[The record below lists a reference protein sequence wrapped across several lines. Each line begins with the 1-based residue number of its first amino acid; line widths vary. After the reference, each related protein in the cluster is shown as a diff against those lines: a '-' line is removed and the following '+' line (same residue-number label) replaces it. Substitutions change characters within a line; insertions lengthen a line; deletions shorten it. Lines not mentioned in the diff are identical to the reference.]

1 MGGKIIVV
9 PGLAVRRYAEEPAER
24 LRQAGYE
31 VDLPPALA
39 WRGVPVDVAAYGRE
53 LGAEIV
59 AAGNPVD
66 VLVGLSAGTQAAAV
80 AAATTPL
87 VRRLVL
93 VSPTMD
99 PDSRTLVK
107 MLGRYLKPN
116 PNEKVALFSEQ
127 LPDWSKAG
135 PRRILNGFRSS
146 LEVQLENILG
156 DVAAELTI
164 VHADYDQLTSY
175 AFAAQLAAS
184 FGGTL
189 LVAPSGSH
197 SWPTNDSEGFLRLI
211 NELMDSSK
219 GDGPLEPPPG
229 VAGQPVQKSRPR

>member
-1 MGGKIIVV
+1 MGGKVIVV

-31 VDLPPALA
+31 ADLRPALA
-39 WRGVPVDVAAYGRE
+39 WRGVPLDLAAYGRQ
-53 LGAEIV
+53 LGADVI
-59 AAGNPVD
+59 AAGRPVD
-66 VLVGLSAGTQAAAV
+66 VLVGLSAGSQAAAV
-80 AAATTPL
+80 AAAATPL

-93 VSPTMD
+93 VSPTVD

-107 MLGRYLKPN
+107 MLARYLKPN

-135 PRRILNGFRSS
+135 PRRILNGFRSAIELG
-146 LEVQLENILG
+146 LEGILG
-156 DVAAELTI
+156 QVHAELTI

-175 AFAAQLAAS
+175 AFAAQLAAD
-184 FGGTL
+184 FNGTL

-197 SWPTNDSEGFLRLI
+197 YWPTRDPEGFLRLI
-211 NELMDSSK
+211 DEL
-219 GDGPLEPPPG
+219 
-229 VAGQPVQKSRPR
+229 VA